1 MIAFF
6 RDLSPAQAA
15 QAGGKGRALAELRQA
30 GVPVPNGFVLLPATF
45 EGDEL
50 RPQAWEETR
59 AALATLR
66 AEQPGAAFAVRSS
79 ALSEDSA
86 SASFAGEF
94 ESVLDARD
102 DGQVRAAI
110 AAVRR
115 SRHAGRV
122 AAYSAAQGL
131 DAAHEMAVVVQLLVP
146 AEAAGVL
153 FTANPLSGARNQML
167 INATWGLGE
176 ALVSGHVTPDTLV
189 LDAASGALLEQQ
201 ISAKEVMTVRGEH
214 GARETAVPAAQQRAA
229 VLDAAQ
235 AAELARMGRQIAAH
249 FGLPMDIEWALS
261 GGQFAIVQARPIT
274 TLREPPAEVW
284 NDSVQGDYLWTSN
297 NLGEAMPNVMT
308 PATWSLMQKFMAD
321 TMVFSDIQGHPLAGN
336 IGGRAYMNVSL
347 LATLAQAFGMGQQR
361 FADANKQVFGYV
373 PAGLGVPHIPV
384 GRWQLIREVLPL
396 AVNMRRRVAANQPRL
411 ELFLASAPAR
421 ATALRERAARA
432 RDANELL
439 ALWDQELMPFFTE
452 CSHMLEA
459 GARRDGA
466 VIVWV
471 RRTLE
476 RLVGEADTNALLA
489 GLNSGGGQLA
499 SLGPLL
505 GLAQLQR
512 GEIDRAAFAQSWGH
526 RGPYEF
532 EVSVPR
538 PAEDPAWIDAQ
549 LAGLHDAPID
559 VNSLLARQQAAQTA
573 AWARLAARYPGKLAR
588 LRRKVA
594 QAAEAYRMREAAR
607 SEVVRVFW
615 PLRAFVQRAGALTGT
630 GGDIFF
636 LRIEEILALLRGERA
651 ALGRIPARRA
661 AYDRY
666 AALPSYPAF
675 IRGHFDPERWAADPA
690 RRSDVFDAAQT
701 AAPASATIS
710 GFPGAAG
717 VVEGRARVL
726 ARAEDGGALEAGEIL
741 VTTVTN
747 VGWTPL
753 FPRAAA
759 VVTDVGA
766 PLSHAAIVARELG
779 IPAVVGCGNATMRI
793 RTGDRLRVDGARGTV
808 EILG

>member
-1 MIAFF
+1 MIAF
-6 RDLSPAQAA
+6 LQNLTSEQAA
-15 QAGGKGRALAELRQA
+15 QAGGKGRALAELCQA
-30 GVPVPNGFVLLPATF
+30 GIPVPNGFVLLTDSF
-45 EGDEL
+45 DGDAL
-50 RPQAWEETR
+50 HPQAWEEAR

-66 AEQPGAAFAVRSS
+66 AEQANAAFAVRSS
-79 ALSEDSA
+79 ALGEDSA

-94 ESVLDARD
+94 ESVLDVRD
-102 DGQVRAAI
+102 DEQVRAAI
-110 AAVRR
+110 EAVRR

-131 DAAHEMAVVVQLLVP
+131 GDAHEMAVVVQLLVP
-146 AEAAGVL
+146 AEASGVL
-153 FTANPLSGARNQML
+153 FTANPLSGARDQML

-176 ALVSGHVTPDTLV
+176 ALVSGQVTPDTLV
-189 LDAASGALLEQQ
+189 VDAVSGALLEEQ
-201 ISAKEVMTVRGEH
+201 ISAKAVMTVRGENGTH
-214 GARETAVPAAQQRAA
+214 EEAVPATQQRAA
-229 VLDAAQ
+229 VLNAPQ
-235 AAELARMGRQIAAH
+235 VGELARLGRQIAAH
-249 FGLPMDIEWALS
+249 FGMPMDIEWVLS

-274 TLREPPAEVW
+274 TLREPSAEVW
-284 NDSVQGDYLWTSN
+284 NDSLKGDYLWTSN

-308 PATWSLMQKFMAD
+308 PATWSLMQIFMAD
-321 TMVFSDIQGHPLAGN
+321 TLVFSTVQGHPMVGN
-336 IGGRAYMNVSL
+336 IGGRAYMNLSL
-347 LATLAQAFGMGQQR
+347 LATLAHAFGMGQQR
-361 FADANKQVFGYV
+361 FAETNKQVFGYV
-373 PAGLGVPHIPV
+373 PAGLGVPLMPV
-384 GRWQLIREVLPL
+384 GRWQIIREVLPQ
-396 AVNMRRRVAANQPRL
+396 AVRMRRRVAANQARL
-411 ELFLASAPAR
+411 AGFLASAPAR
-421 ATALRERAARA
+421 STALRERAANA
-432 RDANELL
+432 RDASDLL
-439 ALWDQELMPFFTE
+439 ALWEKELLPFFRE

-459 GARRDGA
+459 GARRDGS

-476 RLVGEADTNALLA
+476 RLVGEADTNALLG
-489 GLNSGGGQLA
+489 GLNSGSGPLA
-499 SLGPLL
+499 SLGPLV
-505 GLAQLQR
+505 GLTQLER
-512 GEIDRAAFAQSWGH
+512 GEIDHATFAQSWGH

-549 LAGLHDAPID
+549 LTGLRDAPLD
-559 VNSLLARQQAAQTA
+559 VDGLLARQQAPQTA

-588 LRRKVA
+588 IRRKVA
-594 QAAEAYRMREAAR
+594 QAGEAYRMREAAR

-615 PLRAFVQRAGALTGT
+615 PLRAFVQRAGTLSGI
-630 GGDIFF
+630 GDDIFF
-636 LRIEEILALLRGERA
+636 LSIDEILVLLRGERA
-651 ALGRIPARRA
+651 ALKHIPSRRA
-661 AYDRY
+661 AYQHY
-666 AALPSYPAF
+666 VTLPSYPAF

-690 RRSDVFDAAQT
+690 RRSDVFDAART

-717 VVEGRARVL
+717 VVEGNARVL
-726 ARAEDGGALEAGEIL
+726 ARAEDGNALEAGEIL

-793 RTGDRLRVDGARGTV
+793 HTGDRLRVDGARGTV